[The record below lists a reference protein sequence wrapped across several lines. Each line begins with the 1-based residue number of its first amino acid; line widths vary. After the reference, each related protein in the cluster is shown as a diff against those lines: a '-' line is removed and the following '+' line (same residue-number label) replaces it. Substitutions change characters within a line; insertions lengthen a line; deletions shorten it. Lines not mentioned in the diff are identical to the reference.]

1 MKYLVVI
8 EKSRTGYAAW
18 SPDLDGCAAAA
29 RTRKATEKAMRS
41 ALEMHLSALAE
52 GGEDWPTPRSRSIYV
67 DVPARRPRR
76 GAARPR

>member
-41 ALEMHLSALAE
+41 ALEMHLSAMAE
-52 GGEDWPTPRSRSIYV
+52 GGEDWPTPRRRSIYV
-67 DVPARRPRR
+67 DVPVRRSRR
-76 GAARPR
+76 GATRPR